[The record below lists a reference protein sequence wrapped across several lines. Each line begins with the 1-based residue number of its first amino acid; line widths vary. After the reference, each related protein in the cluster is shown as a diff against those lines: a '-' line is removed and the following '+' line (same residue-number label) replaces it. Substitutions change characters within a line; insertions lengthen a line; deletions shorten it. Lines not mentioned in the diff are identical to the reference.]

1 MSLISL
7 ARRGRAVAL
16 VVGALMLVPLVAEA
30 RPGGGRSSG
39 SRGSFTNSAPPSTAT
54 TPGGAQSFQRSAGP
68 ASPASPS
75 AANPGMGAAA
85 AQAARPSMARNMM
98 MGIGAGLLG
107 AGLFGMLSGSGFFG
121 GLASLAGMLGF
132 LLQIG
137 LIAGI
142 IFLAIRFFRR
152 RSEPQL
158 AGAGA
163 PYARQGQDG
172 PQGYAR
178 QGHDAPQAAPRANL
192 GGGFGMGAAAQAK
205 PEPIELSGDDFNS
218 FERLL
223 GEINTAY
230 SNEDEAGLRQ
240 RVTPEMFGYFDEDLT
255 QNVRRGLV
263 DRVTDVKLLQ
273 GDLSEAWREGAADYA
288 TVAMRFSLVNALYER
303 STGKVVE
310 GNPNETQEV
319 KEYWTFL
326 RERGG
331 AWKLSG
337 IQQAS

>member
-39 SRGSFTNSAPPSTAT
+39 SRGSFTNSAPPSTNT
-54 TPGGAQSFQRSAGP
+54 TPGGAQSFQRTAPSPSPSVAGP
-68 ASPASPS
+68 AA
-75 AANPGMGAAA
+75 GAAA
-85 AQAARPSMARNMM
+85 AQAARPSFARNMM

-132 LLQIG
+132 LLQLA

-142 IFLAIRFFRR
+142 VMLAIRFFRR

-163 PYARQGQDG
+163 PYARHQGL
-172 PQGYAR
+172 
-178 QGHDAPQAAPRANL
+178 DAPQPAPVRM
-192 GGGFGMGAAAQAK
+192 GGFGGGAAAAAVQ
-205 PEPIELSGDDFNS
+205 PQPIELAGDDFNS

-223 GEINTAY
+223 GEINAAY

-240 RVTPEMFGYFDEDLT
+240 RTTPEMFGYFDEDLT
-255 QNVRRGLV
+255 ENARRGV
-263 DRVTDVKLLQ
+263 ADRISDVKLLQ
-273 GDLSEAWREGAADYA
+273 GDLSQAWREGDADYA
-288 TVAMRFSLVNALYER
+288 TVAMRFSLVNALYDR
-303 STGKVVE
+303 KTGQVVE
-310 GNPNETQEV
+310 GNPAQTQEV

-337 IQQAS
+337 IQQAA

>member
-16 VVGALMLVPLVAEA
+16 VAGALLLVPLVAEA

-39 SRGSFTNSAPPSTAT
+39 SRGSFTNSAPPSTNT
-54 TPGGAQSFQRSAGP
+54 TPGGAQTFQRSA
-68 ASPASPS
+68 PASPS
-75 AANPGMGAAA
+75 MAGRSAAGAAT
-85 AQAARPSMARNMM
+85 QAARPSFARNMM

-107 AGLFGMLSGSGFFG
+107 AGLFGLLSGSGFFS

-137 LIAGI
+137 LIVGLVM
-142 IFLAIRFFRR
+142 LAIRFFRR

-163 PYARQGQDG
+163 PYTRQG
-172 PQGYAR
+172 Y
-178 QGHDAPQAAPRANL
+178 DAPQPQPAAARM
-192 GGGFGMGAAAQAK
+192 GGFGGGAAAAAAQ
-205 PEPIELSGDDFNS
+205 PQPIELAGDDFNA

-240 RVTPEMFGYFDEDLT
+240 RVTPEMFGYFDEDLSD
-255 QNVRRGLV
+255 NARRGV
-263 DRVTDVKLLQ
+263 ADRVSDVKLLQ
-273 GDLSEAWREGAADYA
+273 GDLSQAWREGDQDYA
-288 TVAMRFSLVNALYER
+288 TVAMRFSLINALYDR
-303 STGKVVE
+303 KSGKIVD
-310 GNPNETQEV
+310 GSATQTQEV
-319 KEYWTFL
+319 SEYWTFL
-326 RERGG
+326 REHGG

-337 IQQAS
+337 IQQAA

>member
-16 VVGALMLVPLVAEA
+16 ITGALLLVPLVAEA

-39 SRGSFTNSAPPSTAT
+39 SRGSFTNSAPPSTNT
-54 TPGGAQSFQRSAGP
+54 TPGGAQTFQRSAP
-68 ASPASPS
+68 SSPASPS
-75 AANPGMGAAA
+75 MAGPSAAGAA
-85 AQAARPSMARNMM
+85 AQAARPSFARNMM

-142 IFLAIRFFRR
+142 IMLAIRFFRR

-163 PYARQGQDG
+163 PYARQG
-172 PQGYAR
+172 YE
-178 QGHDAPQAAPRANL
+178 APQPQQTAARM
-192 GGGFGMGAAAQAK
+192 GGFGGGAAAAAVQ
-205 PEPIELSGDDFNS
+205 PQPIELAGDDFNA

-240 RVTPEMFGYFDEDLT
+240 RTTPEMFGYFDEDLSD
-255 QNVRRGLV
+255 NARRGV
-263 DRVTDVKLLQ
+263 ADRVSDVKLLQ
-273 GDLSEAWREGAADYA
+273 GDLSQAWREGDQDYA
-288 TVAMRFSLVNALYER
+288 TVAMRFSLINAAYDR
-303 STGKVVE
+303 KSGKVVD
-310 GNPNETQEV
+310 GNATQAQEV
-319 KEYWTFL
+319 SEYWTFV

-337 IQQAS
+337 IQQAA

>member
-16 VVGALMLVPLVAEA
+16 VAGALLLVPLVAEA

-39 SRGSFTNSAPPSTAT
+39 SRGSFTNSAPPSTNT
-54 TPGGAQSFQRSAGP
+54 TPGGAQTFQRSAP

-75 AANPGMGAAA
+75 MAGPAAAGAA
-85 AQAARPSMARNMM
+85 AQAARPSFARNMM

-107 AGLFGMLSGSGFFG
+107 AGLFGMLSGSGFFS
-121 GLASLAGMLGF
+121 GLASLAGMFGF
-132 LLQIG
+132 LLQLA

-142 IFLAIRFFRR
+142 VMLAIRFFRR

-163 PYARQGQDG
+163 PYARQG
-172 PQGYAR
+172 Y
-178 QGHDAPQAAPRANL
+178 DAPQPQQAAARM
-192 GGGFGMGAAAQAK
+192 GGFGGGAAAAAVQ
-205 PEPIELSGDDFNS
+205 PQPIELSGEDFNA

-240 RVTPEMFGYFDEDLT
+240 RTTPEMFGYFDEDLSD
-255 QNVRRGLV
+255 NARRGV
-263 DRVTDVKLLQ
+263 ADRVSDVKLLQ
-273 GDLSEAWREGAADYA
+273 GDLSQAWSEGGADYA
-288 TVAMRFSLVNALYER
+288 TVAMRFSLINALYDR
-303 STGKVVE
+303 KSGKIVD
-310 GNPNETQEV
+310 GNAAQTQEV
-319 KEYWTFL
+319 SEYWTFV
-326 RERGG
+326 RERGA

-337 IQQAS
+337 IQQAA

>member
-16 VVGALMLVPLVAEA
+16 ITGALLLVPLVAEA

-39 SRGSFTNSAPPSTAT
+39 SRGSFTNSAPPSTNT
-54 TPGGAQSFQRSAGP
+54 TPGGAQTFQRSAP
-68 ASPASPS
+68 SSPASPS
-75 AANPGMGAAA
+75 MAGPSAAGAA
-85 AQAARPSMARNMM
+85 AQAARPSFARNMM

-107 AGLFGMLSGSGFFG
+107 AGLFGLLSGSGFFG
-121 GLASLAGMLGF
+121 GLASLAGLLGF

-137 LIAGI
+137 LIVGI
-142 IFLAIRFFRR
+142 VMLAIRFFRR

-163 PYARQGQDG
+163 PYARQG
-172 PQGYAR
+172 Y
-178 QGHDAPQAAPRANL
+178 DAPQPQPAARM
-192 GGGFGMGAAAQAK
+192 GGFGGGAAAVQ
-205 PEPIELSGDDFNS
+205 PQPIELAGEDFNA

-240 RVTPEMFGYFDEDLT
+240 RTTPEMFGYFDEDLSD
-255 QNVRRGLV
+255 NARRGV
-263 DRVTDVKLLQ
+263 ADRVSDVKLLQ
-273 GDLSEAWREGAADYA
+273 GDLSQAWREGDLEYA
-288 TVAMRFSLVNALYER
+288 TVAMRFSLINAVYDR
-303 STGKVVE
+303 KSGKVVD
-310 GNPNETQEV
+310 GSATQPQEV
-319 KEYWTFL
+319 SEYWTFV

-337 IQQAS
+337 IQQAA

>member
-16 VVGALMLVPLVAEA
+16 VAGALLLVPLVAEA

-39 SRGSFTNSAPPSTAT
+39 SRGSFTNSAPPSTNT
-54 TPGGAQSFQRSAGP
+54 TPGGAQTFQRSAP

-75 AANPGMGAAA
+75 MAGPAAAGAA
-85 AQAARPSMARNMM
+85 AQAARPSFARNMM

-107 AGLFGMLSGSGFFG
+107 AGLFGLLSGSGFFS

-142 IFLAIRFFRR
+142 IMLAIRFFRR

-163 PYARQGQDG
+163 PYARQG
-172 PQGYAR
+172 Y
-178 QGHDAPQAAPRANL
+178 DAPQPQPAAARVA
-192 GGGFGMGAAAQAK
+192 GFGGGAAAAAVQ
-205 PEPIELSGDDFNS
+205 PQPIELSGDDFNA

-240 RVTPEMFGYFDEDLT
+240 RTTTEMFGYFDEDLSD
-255 QNVRRGLV
+255 NARRGV
-263 DRVTDVKLLQ
+263 ADRVSDVKLLQ
-273 GDLSEAWREGAADYA
+273 GDLSQAWREGDLDYA
-288 TVAMRFSLVNALYER
+288 TVAMRFSLINAAYDR
-303 STGKVVE
+303 KTGKIVDGSATQV
-310 GNPNETQEV
+310 QEV
-319 KEYWTFL
+319 SEYWTFV

-337 IQQAS
+337 IQQAA

>member
-16 VVGALMLVPLVAEA
+16 VAGALLLVPLVAEA

-39 SRGSFTNSAPPSTAT
+39 SRGSFTNSAPPSTNT
-54 TPGGAQSFQRSAGP
+54 TPGGAQTFQRSAP

-75 AANPGMGAAA
+75 MAGPAAAGAA
-85 AQAARPSMARNMM
+85 AQAARPSFARNMM

-107 AGLFGMLSGSGFFG
+107 AGLFGMLSGSGFFS

-142 IFLAIRFFRR
+142 IMLAIRFFRR

-163 PYARQGQDG
+163 PYARQG
-172 PQGYAR
+172 
-178 QGHDAPQAAPRANL
+178 HDAPQSQPAMARM
-192 GGGFGMGAAAQAK
+192 GGFGGGAAAAAVQ
-205 PEPIELSGDDFNS
+205 PQPIELSGEDFNA

-240 RVTPEMFGYFDEDLT
+240 RTTPEMFGYFDEDLSD
-255 QNVRRGLV
+255 NARRGV
-263 DRVTDVKLLQ
+263 ADRVSDVKLLQ
-273 GDLSEAWREGAADYA
+273 GDLSQAWREGDADYA
-288 TVAMRFSLVNALYER
+288 TVAMRFSLINALYDR
-303 STGKVVE
+303 KSGKIVD
-310 GNPNETQEV
+310 GNATQTQEV
-319 KEYWTFL
+319 SEYWTFL

-337 IQQAS
+337 IQQAA

>member
-16 VVGALMLVPLVAEA
+16 VAGALLLVPLVAEA

-39 SRGSFTNSAPPSTAT
+39 SRGSFTNSAPPSTNT
-54 TPGGAQSFQRSAGP
+54 TPGGAQTFQRSAP
-68 ASPASPS
+68 SSPASPS
-75 AANPGMGAAA
+75 MAGPAAAGAA
-85 AQAARPSMARNMM
+85 AQAARPSFARNMM

-107 AGLFGMLSGSGFFG
+107 AGLFGMLSGSGFFS

-137 LIAGI
+137 LIVGI
-142 IFLAIRFFRR
+142 VMLAIRFFRR

-163 PYARQGQDG
+163 PYARQG
-172 PQGYAR
+172 
-178 QGHDAPQAAPRANL
+178 HDAPQSQPAMARM
-192 GGGFGMGAAAQAK
+192 GGFGGGAAAAAVQ
-205 PEPIELSGDDFNS
+205 PQPLELTGEDFNA

-223 GEINTAY
+223 GEVNTAY

-240 RVTPEMFGYFDEDLT
+240 RTTPEMFGYFDEDLSD
-255 QNVRRGLV
+255 NAGRGVV
-263 DRVTDVKLLQ
+263 DRVSDVKLQQ
-273 GDLSEAWREGAADYA
+273 GDLSQAWKEGNTDYA
-288 TVAMRFSLVNALYER
+288 TVAMRFSLINAVYDR
-303 STGKVVE
+303 KSGKVVD
-310 GNPNETQEV
+310 GSATQTQEV
-319 KEYWTFL
+319 SEYWTFL

-337 IQQAS
+337 IQQAA

>member
-16 VVGALMLVPLVAEA
+16 VAGALLLVPLVAEA

-39 SRGSFTNSAPPSTAT
+39 SRGSFTNSAPPSTNT
-54 TPGGAQSFQRSAGP
+54 TPGGAQTFQRSAP
-68 ASPASPS
+68 SSPASPS
-75 AANPGMGAAA
+75 MAGPAAGAAA
-85 AQAARPSMARNMM
+85 AQAARPSFARNMM

-107 AGLFGMLSGSGFFG
+107 AGLFGMLSGSGFFS
-121 GLASLAGMLGF
+121 GLASLAGMFGF
-132 LLQIG
+132 LLQLA

-142 IFLAIRFFRR
+142 VMLAIRFFRR

-163 PYARQGQDG
+163 PYARQG
-172 PQGYAR
+172 Y
-178 QGHDAPQAAPRANL
+178 DAPQPQAAAARM
-192 GGGFGMGAAAQAK
+192 GGFGGGSAAAAAVQ
-205 PEPIELSGDDFNS
+205 PQPIELAGEDFDA

-223 GEINTAY
+223 GEVNTAY

-240 RVTPEMFGYFDEDLT
+240 RTTPEMFGYFDEDLSD
-255 QNVRRGLV
+255 NARRGVV
-263 DRVTDVKLLQ
+263 DRVSDVKLVQ
-273 GDLSEAWREGAADYA
+273 GDLSQAWREGDADYA
-288 TVAMRFSLVNALYER
+288 TVAMRFSLINAVYDR
-303 STGKVVE
+303 KSGKIVE
-310 GNPNETQEV
+310 GDATQTQEV
-319 KEYWTFL
+319 SEYWTFL

-337 IQQAS
+337 IQQAA

>member
-7 ARRGRAVAL
+7 AHRGRAVAL
-16 VVGALMLVPLVAEA
+16 VAGALLLVPLVAEA

-39 SRGSFTNSAPPSTAT
+39 SRGSFTNSAPPSTNT
-54 TPGGAQSFQRSAGP
+54 TPGGAQTFQRSAP

-75 AANPGMGAAA
+75 MAGPAAAGAA
-85 AQAARPSMARNMM
+85 AQAARPSFARNMM

-107 AGLFGMLSGSGFFG
+107 AGLFGMLSGSGFFS

-142 IFLAIRFFRR
+142 IMLAIRFFRR

-163 PYARQGQDG
+163 PYARQG
-172 PQGYAR
+172 
-178 QGHDAPQAAPRANL
+178 HDAPQSQPAMARM
-192 GGGFGMGAAAQAK
+192 GGFGGGAAAAAVQ
-205 PEPIELSGDDFNS
+205 PQPIELSGEDFNA

-240 RVTPEMFGYFDEDLT
+240 RTTPEMFGYFDEDLSD
-255 QNVRRGLV
+255 NARRGV
-263 DRVTDVKLLQ
+263 ADRVSDVKLLQ
-273 GDLSEAWREGAADYA
+273 GDLSQAWKEGDIDYA
-288 TVAMRFSLVNALYER
+288 TVAMRFSLINALYDR
-303 STGKVVE
+303 KSGKIVD
-310 GNPNETQEV
+310 GNATQTQEV
-319 KEYWTFL
+319 SEYWTFL

-337 IQQAS
+337 IQQAA

>member
-16 VVGALMLVPLVAEA
+16 VAGALLLVPLVAEA

-39 SRGSFTNSAPPSTAT
+39 SRGSFTNSAPPSTNT
-54 TPGGAQSFQRSAGP
+54 TPGGAQTFQRSAP
-68 ASPASPS
+68 SSPASPS
-75 AANPGMGAAA
+75 MAGPAAAGAA
-85 AQAARPSMARNMM
+85 AQAARPSFARNMM

-107 AGLFGMLSGSGFFG
+107 AGLFGMLSGSGFFS

-142 IFLAIRFFRR
+142 IMLAIRFFRR

-163 PYARQGQDG
+163 PYARQG
-172 PQGYAR
+172 
-178 QGHDAPQAAPRANL
+178 HDAPQSQPAMARM
-192 GGGFGMGAAAQAK
+192 GGFGGGAAAAAVQ
-205 PEPIELSGDDFNS
+205 PQPIELTGEDFNA

-223 GEINTAY
+223 GEVNTAY

-240 RVTPEMFGYFDEDLT
+240 RTTPEMFGYFDEDLSD
-255 QNVRRGLV
+255 NAGRGVV
-263 DRVTDVKLLQ
+263 DRVSDVKLLQ
-273 GDLSEAWREGAADYA
+273 GDLSQAWKEGDADYA
-288 TVAMRFSLVNALYER
+288 TVAMRFSLINAVYDR
-303 STGKVVE
+303 KSGKVVD
-310 GNPNETQEV
+310 GNATQTQEV
-319 KEYWTFL
+319 SEYWTFL
-326 RERGG
+326 RERGA

-337 IQQAS
+337 IQQAA

>member
-16 VVGALMLVPLVAEA
+16 VAGALLLVPLVAEA

-39 SRGSFTNSAPPSTAT
+39 SRGSFTNSAPPSTNT
-54 TPGGAQSFQRSAGP
+54 TPGGAQTFQRSAP
-68 ASPASPS
+68 SSPASPS
-75 AANPGMGAAA
+75 MAGPAAAGAA
-85 AQAARPSMARNMM
+85 AQAARPSFARNMM

-107 AGLFGMLSGSGFFG
+107 AGLFGMLSGSGFFS

-142 IFLAIRFFRR
+142 IMLAIRFFRR

-163 PYARQGQDG
+163 PYARQG
-172 PQGYAR
+172 
-178 QGHDAPQAAPRANL
+178 HDAPQSQPAMARM
-192 GGGFGMGAAAQAK
+192 GGFGGGAAAAAVQ
-205 PEPIELSGDDFNS
+205 PQPLELTGEDFNA

-223 GEINTAY
+223 GEVNTAY

-240 RVTPEMFGYFDEDLT
+240 RTTPEMFGYFDEDLSD
-255 QNVRRGLV
+255 NAGRGVV
-263 DRVTDVKLLQ
+263 DRVSDVKLLQ
-273 GDLSEAWREGAADYA
+273 GDLSQAWKEGNVDYA
-288 TVAMRFSLVNALYER
+288 TVAMRFSLINAVYDR
-303 STGKVVE
+303 KSGKVVD
-310 GNPNETQEV
+310 GNATQTQEV
-319 KEYWTFL
+319 SEYWTFV

-337 IQQAS
+337 IQQAA

>member
-16 VVGALMLVPLVAEA
+16 VAGALLLVPLVAEA

-39 SRGSFTNSAPPSTAT
+39 SRGSFTNSAPPSTNT
-54 TPGGAQSFQRSAGP
+54 TPGGAQTFQRSAP
-68 ASPASPS
+68 SSPASPS
-75 AANPGMGAAA
+75 MAGPAAAGAA
-85 AQAARPSMARNMM
+85 AQAARPSFARNMM

-107 AGLFGMLSGSGFFG
+107 AGLFGMLSGSGFFS

-142 IFLAIRFFRR
+142 IMLAIRFFRR

-163 PYARQGQDG
+163 PYARQG
-172 PQGYAR
+172 
-178 QGHDAPQAAPRANL
+178 HDAPQSQPAMARM
-192 GGGFGMGAAAQAK
+192 GGFGGGAAAAAAVQ
-205 PEPIELSGDDFNS
+205 PQPLELTGEDFNA

-223 GEINTAY
+223 GEVNTAY

-240 RVTPEMFGYFDEDLT
+240 RTTPEMFGYFDEDLSD
-255 QNVRRGLV
+255 NAGRGVV
-263 DRVTDVKLLQ
+263 DRVSDVKLLQ
-273 GDLSEAWREGAADYA
+273 GDLSQAWNEGNADYA
-288 TVAMRFSLVNALYER
+288 TVAMRFSLINAVYDR
-303 STGKVVE
+303 KSGKVVD
-310 GNPNETQEV
+310 GSATQTQEV
-319 KEYWTFL
+319 SEYWTFL

-337 IQQAS
+337 IQQVA

>member
-39 SRGSFTNSAPPSTAT
+39 SRGMFSNSAPAPTNT
-54 TPGGAQSFQRSAGP
+54 IPGGAQSFQRSAAP
-68 ASPASPS
+68 SPS
-75 AANPGMGAAA
+75 VANPGMGAGAAA
-85 AQAARPSMARNMM
+85 AQAARPSFARNMM

-121 GLASLAGMLGF
+121 GLASLAGILGF

-142 IFLAIRFFRR
+142 IMLAIRFFRR

-163 PYARQGQDG
+163 PYGREAYGAQPDAAQTAAARM
-172 PQGYAR
+172 
-178 QGHDAPQAAPRANL
+178 
-192 GGGFGMGAAAQAK
+192 GGFGGGAAQPATT
-205 PEPIELSGDDFNS
+205 PIQLEGADFS
-218 FERLL
+218 AFERLL
-223 GEINTAY
+223 GEVNAAY

-255 QNVRRGLV
+255 ENVRRGVV
-263 DRVTDVKLLQ
+263 DRVSDVKLLQ
-273 GDLSEAWREGAADYA
+273 GDLSEAWREGSTDYA
-288 TVAMRFSLVNALYER
+288 TVSMRFSLVNALYDR
-303 STGKVVE
+303 KSGRVVD
-310 GNPNETQEV
+310 GNATAPQEV
-319 KEYWTFL
+319 KEFWTFL

-331 AWKLSG
+331 EWKLSA
-337 IQQAS
+337 IQQAA

>member
-16 VVGALMLVPLVAEA
+16 VAGALLLVPLVAEA

-39 SRGSFTNSAPPSTAT
+39 SRGSFTNSAPPSTNT
-54 TPGGAQSFQRSAGP
+54 TPGGAQTFQRSAP

-75 AANPGMGAAA
+75 MAGPAAAGAA
-85 AQAARPSMARNMM
+85 AQAARPSFARNMM

-107 AGLFGMLSGSGFFG
+107 AGLFGLLSGSGFFS

-142 IFLAIRFFRR
+142 IMLAIRFFRR
-152 RSEPQL
+152 RSEPGL

-163 PYARQGQDG
+163 PYARQG
-172 PQGYAR
+172 Y
-178 QGHDAPQAAPRANL
+178 DAPQPQQTAARM
-192 GGGFGMGAAAQAK
+192 GGFGGGAAAAAVQ
-205 PEPIELSGDDFNS
+205 PQPIELSGDDFNT

-223 GEINTAY
+223 GEINAAY

-240 RVTPEMFGYFDEDLT
+240 RTTPEMFGYFDDDLSD
-255 QNVRRGLV
+255 NARRGV
-263 DRVTDVKLLQ
+263 ADRVSDVKLLQ
-273 GDLSEAWREGAADYA
+273 GDLSQAWREGDLDYA
-288 TVAMRFSLVNALYER
+288 TVAMRFSLINALYDR
-303 STGKVVE
+303 KTGKIVD
-310 GNPNETQEV
+310 GDATKTQEV
-319 KEYWTFL
+319 SEYWTFV

-331 AWKLSG
+331 PWKLSG
-337 IQQAS
+337 IQQAA